1 MAYKIVITPRTF
13 GKLDPAPIDMLT
25 QAGYDLIL
33 NPFDRLL
40 NEEELMGLIPEA
52 HGLIVG
58 LDPVSVKVLKKARQL
73 KVISKYGVG
82 TDNID
87 LDTATS
93 MGILVLNAPGTNS
106 GAVAELALGLM
117 LAVARHISE
126 SDRKTRLGVW
136 QSYRGIELWGKTL
149 GIIGTGRTGRELA
162 LRARGFNMVLI
173 CHDINQD
180 EAWAHETG
188 ATYLPMKDILRKA
201 DVLSL
206 HIPLTDTTHHIISAQ
221 ELSLMKKS
229 AILINTAR
237 GELVDESA
245 LHEALANQRLAG
257 AGLDVWETQPPV
269 DSRLREFDNVVLT
282 SHIGAHTLE
291 ATKSMGKLASMNLI
305 QALSGAIPEFTVN
318 REVLKRLRRP

>member
-1 MAYKIVITPRTF
+1 
-13 GKLDPAPIDMLT
+13 
-25 QAGYDLIL
+25 
-33 NPFDRLL
+33 
-40 NEEELMGLIPEA
+40 
-52 HGLIVG
+52 
-58 LDPVSVKVLKKARQL
+58 
-73 KVISKYGVG
+73 
-82 TDNID
+82 

-162 LRARGFNMVLI
+162 LRARGFSMVLI

-201 DVLSL
+201 DILSL

-221 ELSLMKKS
+221 ELSLMKK
-229 AILINTAR
+229 
-237 GELVDESA
+237 
-245 LHEALANQRLAG
+245 HEALANQRLAG
-257 AGLDVWETQPPV
+257 AGLDVWETEPPV
-269 DSRLREFDNVVLT
+269 DSRLREFDTVVLT

>member
-229 AILINTAR
+229 AVLINTAR

-257 AGLDVWETQPPV
+257 AGLDVWETEPPV
-269 DSRLREFDNVVLT
+269 DSRLTEFDNVVLT

-291 ATKSMGKLASMNLI
+291 ATKAMGKLASMNLI
-305 QALSGAIPEFTVN
+305 EALSGAIPEFTVN

>member
-58 LDPVSVKVLKKARQL
+58 LDPVSVKVLEKARQL

-162 LRARGFNMVLI
+162 LRARGFSMVLI

-201 DVLSL
+201 DILSL

-221 ELSLMKKS
+221 ELGLMKKS

-257 AGLDVWETQPPV
+257 AGLDVWETEPPV
-269 DSRLREFDNVVLT
+269 DSRLTEFDNVVLT

-305 QALSGAIPEFTVN
+305 QALSGAIPEFTIN

>member
-58 LDPVSVKVLKKARQL
+58 LDPVSVKVLEKARQL

-201 DVLSL
+201 DILSL

-221 ELSLMKKS
+221 ELGLMKKS

-257 AGLDVWETQPPV
+257 AGLDVWETEPPV

-305 QALSGAIPEFTVN
+305 QALSGAIPEFTIN

>member
-58 LDPVSVKVLKKARQL
+58 LDPVSVKVLEKARQL

-149 GIIGTGRTGRELA
+149 GIIGTGRTGRELT

-201 DVLSL
+201 DILSL

-221 ELSLMKKS
+221 ELGLMKKS

-257 AGLDVWETQPPV
+257 AGLDVWETEPPV

-305 QALSGAIPEFTVN
+305 QALSGAIPEFTIN

>member
-1 MAYKIVITPRTF
+1 
-13 GKLDPAPIDMLT
+13 
-25 QAGYDLIL
+25 
-33 NPFDRLL
+33 
-40 NEEELMGLIPEA
+40 
-52 HGLIVG
+52 
-58 LDPVSVKVLKKARQL
+58 
-73 KVISKYGVG
+73 
-82 TDNID
+82 
-87 LDTATS
+87 
-93 MGILVLNAPGTNS
+93 
-106 GAVAELALGLM
+106 
-117 LAVARHISE
+117 
-126 SDRKTRLGVW
+126 
-136 QSYRGIELWGKTL
+136 
-149 GIIGTGRTGRELA
+149 
-162 LRARGFNMVLI
+162 MVLI
-173 CHDINQD
+173 CHDIHQD

-201 DVLSL
+201 DILSL

-229 AILINTAR
+229 VILINTAR

-305 QALSGAIPEFTVN
+305 EALSGAIPEFTVN
-318 REVLKRLRRP
+318 PEVLKRLRRP

>member
-58 LDPVSVKVLKKARQL
+58 LDPVSVKVLEKARQL

-162 LRARGFNMVLI
+162 LRARGFSMVLI

-201 DVLSL
+201 DILSL

-221 ELSLMKKS
+221 ELGLMKKS

-257 AGLDVWETQPPV
+257 AGLDVWETEPPV

-305 QALSGAIPEFTVN
+305 QALSGAIPEFTIN

>member
-58 LDPVSVKVLKKARQL
+58 LDPVSVKVLEKARQL

-117 LAVARHISE
+117 LSVARHISE
-126 SDRKTRLGVW
+126 SDRKIRLGVW

-229 AILINTAR
+229 AVLINTAR

-257 AGLDVWETQPPV
+257 AGLDVWETEPPV
-269 DSRLREFDNVVLT
+269 DSRLTEFDNVVLT

-291 ATKSMGKLASMNLI
+291 ATKAMGKLASMNLI
-305 QALSGAIPEFTVN
+305 EALSGAIPEFTVN